1 MNLVF
6 AGTPEFA
13 VPTLQALHVAGHGIV
28 AVYTQPDRPAGRGRK
43 LTASPVKRY
52 AEAHGLPVHQPG
64 TLKTA
69 TETERLRALA
79 PAAMIV
85 VAYGLILPAAILAV
99 PRHGCINV
107 HASLL
112 PRWRGAAPIPRAIEA
127 GDRMSGVTI
136 MQMDAG
142 LDTGAILAMAETPI
156 ADSDT
161 AQSLHDRLAPLGAAT
176 LLPVLAQLTGGAVAA
191 RPQDDTHACYAGK
204 LRKDEACVDWQQPAL
219 VIHRKIRAFN
229 PWPVAVTALRGTPL
243 RLWGVGPLDAAAPA
257 ETAVPGTVLGADAR
271 GIRVQTG
278 AGALVLTHVQIEGG
292 KVLAAADFLNGH
304 ALAAGDRLGSPA

>member
-13 VPTLQALHVAGHGIV
+13 VPTLQALHAAGHRIV

-52 AEAHGLPVHQPG
+52 AEASGLRVQQPVM
-64 TLKTA
+64 LKTA
-69 TETERLRALA
+69 TEIEQLRALA
-79 PAAMIV
+79 PEAMIV

-127 GDRMSGVTI
+127 GDRVTGVTI

-156 ADSDT
+156 ADTDT

-176 LLPVLAQLTGGAVAA
+176 LLPVLEQVARGAVDA
-191 RPQDDTHACYAGK
+191 RPQDDAQACYAGK
-204 LRKDEACVDWQQPAL
+204 LRKHEAPIDWQLPAP

-229 PWPVAVTALRGTPL
+229 PWPVAVTTLRGVPL
-243 RLWGVGPLDAAAPA
+243 RLWGVGPLGGVPATAA
-257 ETAVPGTVLGADAR
+257 PGTVLSADAR
-271 GIRVQTG
+271 GIGVQTG
-278 AGALVLTHVQIEGG
+278 EGAVVLTHVQSEGG
-292 KVLAAADFLNGH
+292 KVLTAAEFLNGH
-304 ALAAGDRLGSPA
+304 ALATGDRLGTPA

>member
-13 VPTLQALHVAGHGIV
+13 VPTLQALHAAGHRIL

-43 LTASPVKRY
+43 LTPSAVKRH
-52 AEAHGLPVHQPG
+52 AEAHGLPLHQPL
-64 TLKTA
+64 TLKSE
-69 TETERLRALA
+69 TETARLRAFA
-79 PAAMIV
+79 PEAMIV
-85 VAYGLILPAAILAV
+85 VAYGLILPAAILAI

-112 PRWRGAAPIPRAIEA
+112 PRWRGAAPIARAIEA

-142 LDTGAILAMAETPI
+142 LDTGAILAMTETPI
-156 ADSDT
+156 AATDN

-176 LLPVLAQLTGGAVAA
+176 LLAALVQLAQGALRA
-191 RPQDDTHACYAGK
+191 RAQDNAQACYAGK
-204 LRKDEACVDWQQPAL
+204 LRKHEAPIDWRLPAA

-229 PWPVAVTALRGTPL
+229 PRPVAMSTLRGMTL
-243 RLWGVGPLDAAAPA
+243 RLWEVAAPVTATPNAAA
-257 ETAVPGTVLGADAR
+257 PGTVLSADAA

-278 AGALVLTHVQIEGG
+278 DGALTLTRVQIEGG
-292 KVLAAADFLNGH
+292 KVLAAAEFLNGH
-304 ALAAGDRLGSPA
+304 ALVAGERLGATD